1 MPYNCLGLL
10 VGDTDADNAVG
21 PPVPPGPPANAL
33 LTENNEPMLTEAG
46 DNIVYE

>member
-1 MPYNCLGLL
+1 MPNLGLGL
-10 VGDTDADNAVG
+10 FVGDIDADAQVG
-21 PPVPPGPPANAL
+21 PPTPPGPPTNAL

>member
-1 MPYNCLGLL
+1 MLSLDLN
-10 VGDTDADNAVG
+10 VGVAIPFTGSGIPSGGDGV
-21 PPVPPGPPANAL
+21 PANAL